1 MVKDL
6 SSPFASASLRASD
19 IVFAI
24 FAASVCSAVRYVFNI
39 WEKLEIVPSDEISP
53 SLVELPSSDD
63 NPERDEESAPVSE
76 DA

>member
-24 FAASVCSAVRYVFNI
+24 FAASVCSEERYVFNI
-39 WEKLEIVPSDEISP
+39 CEKLVMVLSDEISP
-53 SLVELPSSDD
+53 SLVELPSNDDKPESDD
-63 NPERDEESAPVSE
+63 EAFPVSD